1 MTDHL
6 LSVWRLV
13 KTFDGVHVLNSVF
26 LNFAPGRVKAL
37 IGPNGAG
44 KTTLF
49 NVISGLEKAD
59 AGKVLFKGTDI
70 TGMNPERIARMG
82 ISRTFQTTQVFDR
95 LSVVENILV
104 GRSIRTKVSFLE
116 AGLWLPAAYREE
128 HANLSEAFK
137 ILEFLGLYGK
147 ARRGIRQVTTLDR
160 KLIELGRALAL
171 EPELLLLDEPFGGLT
186 REESRIVSH
195 KILQLRE
202 QGLAVGIIDHH
213 FGAVSAISDDVAVLH
228 QGRVIVSGAPEE
240 VRKNRA
246 VVAAYFIHESS

>member
-6 LSVWRLV
+6 LAVRRLV
-13 KTFDGVHVLNSVF
+13 KTFDEVHVLDSVF
-26 LNFAPGRVKAL
+26 LNFAPGRIKAL

-59 AGKVLFKGTDI
+59 AGKVFFKGIDI
-70 TGMNPERIARMG
+70 TGMKPEVIAGMG

-104 GRSIRTKVSFLE
+104 GRAIRTRVSFIE
-116 AGLWLPAAYREE
+116 AGLWLPGAYRKE
-128 HANLSEAFK
+128 HANLLEAFK
-137 ILEFLGLYGK
+137 ILDFLGLYEK
-147 ARRGIRQVTTLDR
+147 ARREVHQVTTLER

-186 REESRIVSH
+186 REESRIVSK
-195 KILQLRE
+195 KILQLKE
-202 QGLAVGIIDHH
+202 QGLAVAVIDHH

-228 QGRVIVSGAPEE
+228 QGKIIVSGAPGEIR
-240 VRKNRA
+240 VNPA
-246 VVAAYFIHESS
+246 VIAAYFTHEFP